1 MVAPGLLQK
10 VDTSQ
15 LFFTYLKAE
24 KKMKYLKAGAKR
36 QAKRQAADAAVV
48 GRVSMC
54 I

>member
-1 MVAPGLLQK
+1 MPMVAPGLLQK

-36 QAKRQAADAAVV
+36 QVLLADAAVM